1 MQDYIVIE
9 VQTDAQG
16 KTGTIPL
23 TYESLAEAQ
32 SKYYAVLS
40 VAAVSKLPRHGA
52 ILIDLS
58 NNGYGMRDIFY
69 HTQAAS
75 GE

>member
-16 KTGTIPL
+16 TTSTIPL
-23 TYESLAEAQ
+23 TYEDLAAAQ
-32 SKYYAVLS
+32 GKYYAILA

-52 ILIDLS
+52 ILIDLGNS
-58 NNGYGMRDIFY
+58 GGGMRNIFC
-69 HTQAAS
+69 HTPAAD

>member
-16 KTGTIPL
+16 TTSTIPL
-23 TYESLAEAQ
+23 TYEDLAAAQ
-32 SKYYAVLS
+32 GKYYAVLS
-40 VAAVSKLPRHGA
+40 AAAVSKLPRHGA
-52 ILIDLS
+52 ILIDLGNS
-58 NNGYGMRDIFY
+58 GGGMRNIFC